1 MGNPFSC
8 LDYIQVVLC
17 LLHRSNKPLLGR
29 EIFSILI
36 LVNPSRLPKVGFVRG
51 SD

>member
-17 LLHRSNKPLLGR
+17 LLRRSNKPLWEEG
-29 EIFSILI
+29 IFSILI
-36 LVNPSRLPKVGFVRG
+36 LVNPPRLPKVGFVRG